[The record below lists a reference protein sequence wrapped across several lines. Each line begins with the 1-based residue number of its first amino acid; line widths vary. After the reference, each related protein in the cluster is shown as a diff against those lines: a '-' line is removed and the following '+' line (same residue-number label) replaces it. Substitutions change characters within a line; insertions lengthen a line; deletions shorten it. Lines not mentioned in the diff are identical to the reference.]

1 MIGRRSHGG
10 TATAD
15 RRIVLSDVA
24 ENALEN
30 ENPSP
35 PIGDGAHAE
44 RCAADVCGDDAVAVD
59 TDETD
64 ETGDADETDDADNA
78 EDVKDAS
85 GEPATGLRTRFS
97 RISWSR
103 VLAYGVLPAITVILA
118 GFAGWAKWQDSTVR
132 ESQAAGAQ
140 AVQAA
145 SEGAVALLSYRAETV
160 DRDLTEGRNRLT
172 GNFRDAYTSLTHDVV
187 IPGAKQ
193 KQISAVATVPAAA
206 LESATADHAVVL
218 LAVDQTVIIGTEA
231 PSATASSVRVT
242 LDRVDGRWLISGFD
256 PV

>member
-1 MIGRRSHGG
+1 M
-10 TATAD
+10 
-15 RRIVLSDVA
+15 
-24 ENALEN
+24 
-30 ENPSP
+30 
-35 PIGDGAHAE
+35 
-44 RCAADVCGDDAVAVD
+44 
-59 TDETD
+59 
-64 ETGDADETDDADNA
+64 
-78 EDVKDAS
+78 
-85 GEPATGLRTRFS
+85 
-97 RISWSR
+97 
-103 VLAYGVLPAITVILA
+103 LAYGVLPAITVILA

-193 KQISAVATVPAAA
+193 KQISAVATVPGAA
-206 LESATADHAVVL
+206 LVSATADHAVVL
-218 LAVDQTVIIGTEA
+218 LAVDQTVIIGSEA